1 MINVLG
7 SIFLKYRFTILS
19 FLYFGILAFWMRVG
33 LPDSRFFFNLIYAVL
48 NAVILQSLIILISKI
63 PKFSWVF
70 AFVLSLLVTADITH
84 KLVYGTLLTLGGISS
99 MFESNTSEA
108 GDFFLLYIKDWLPAI
123 LLTTSIIMLSV
134 HEARSIT
141 IRKKYIVGF
150 LVIALSLNFA
160 SIFLSRGEG
169 ERVTAYEEFNTA
181 PDLFIQTSMSVRIPL
196 GVNSFI
202 STLSYW
208 NEMRKFREEATL
220 PKVLMPGL
228 SYSQKNVSPQTIFLV
243 IGESSLRTHY
253 SLYGYDLPT
262 TPFLDS
268 LNTAGNLLYYNA
280 FSVAPITREALRMS
294 LSFASPLDVAP
305 FTKNEN
311 VVTMANL
318 AGYESYWFSNQDK
331 VGMHDS
337 FIGLLASYAKTSKF
351 YRFEKDDIQ
360 LLKDVS
366 EQYDLSKKQIFFIH
380 LKGSHL
386 DYKDKYDQ
394 VDQEALGIVE
404 GREETIEYD
413 RSIHHTDRV
422 LDGLDRLIRIS
433 EKDSISSVIVYYS
446 DHGEIINKGHGIMKM
461 DSDQFKIPFVIIP
474 YNQKADIST
483 IMEGFLVGGIFN
495 SNSISYLMAFLSG
508 YNIDEQLLR
517 KSRNEALYYH
527 HVDGCNYKIRDLQ
540 K

>member
-19 FLYFGILAFWMRVG
+19 FLYFGILAFWMRGG

-108 GDFFLLYIKDWLPAI
+108 RDFFLLYIKDWLPAI
-123 LLTTSIIMLSV
+123 LLTASIIMLSV

-141 IRKKYIVGF
+141 IRKKYIVSF

-160 SIFLSRGEG
+160 SIFLSRGED
-169 ERVTAYEEFNTA
+169 ERATAYEEFNTA

-196 GVNSFI
+196 GMNSFI

-220 PKVLMPGL
+220 PKLLMPGL

-318 AGYESYWFSNQDK
+318 AGYESHWVSNQDK

-351 YRFEKDDIQ
+351 YHFEKDDIQ

-366 EQYDLSKKQIFFIH
+366 EQYDSSKKQIFFIH
-380 LKGSHL
+380 LKGSHI
-386 DYKDKYDQ
+386 DYSDKYDRT
-394 VDQEALGIVE
+394 DQDDFKEVP
-404 GREETIEYD
+404 GREITLDYD

-422 LDGLDRLIRIS
+422 LSQLDHLVKS
-433 EKDSISSVIVYYS
+433 SAKDSVSSVIVYYS
-446 DHGEIINKGHGIMKM
+446 DHGEVINKGHGIMKKE
-461 DSDQFKIPFVIIP
+461 SDQFKIPFLIIP
-474 YNQKADIST
+474 YSQKRYISQK
-483 IMEGFLVGGIFN
+483 MEHFLDNGIFN
-495 SNSISYLMAFLSG
+495 SNSISYFMSFLLG
-508 YNIDEQLLR
+508 YDIDEQLLR
-517 KSRNEALYYH
+517 RSQNEALYYY
-527 HVDGCNYKIRDLQ
+527 HVDGRSYKIADL
-540 K
+540 